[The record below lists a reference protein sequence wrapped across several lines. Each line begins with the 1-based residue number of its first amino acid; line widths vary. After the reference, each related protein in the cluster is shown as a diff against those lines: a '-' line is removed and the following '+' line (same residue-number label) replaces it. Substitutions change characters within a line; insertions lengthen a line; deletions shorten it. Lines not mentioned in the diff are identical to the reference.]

1 MSTPARAGGR
11 AGERSPAQVD
21 QVDPMAPGAPAD
33 VAPASGEQPGRR
45 RRGRALGG
53 SPGEALAAY
62 SFLAPN
68 LVLLGLFVLLPLVW
82 ALWLST
88 QQTDGFGAAT
98 AVGLDNYA
106 RLFSDGQFWR
116 SVVNTTLFTAL
127 VTPVAMGLGLGA
139 AVLLNGAL
147 PGRGVIRSA
156 LILPMA
162 VSGVATAL
170 IGVLVFDENS
180 GVLDGIIRALG
191 LPSVPWQSGGAAAF
205 ASVVLV
211 TLWWRLGFNM
221 LIYLAALQGVGP
233 HLYEAATLDGA
244 SAWQRFRYVTVP
256 MVGPATFFL
265 LVMNVIYSFQV
276 FDIVFVMTGG
286 GPQDA
291 TSVLVTY
298 AYENGFVTRDQGYAA
313 AIGVVL
319 LVLTLAFTAVQWR
332 TNRTRDLTE

>member
-1 MSTPARAGGR
+1 MTSPSAAPA
-11 AGERSPAQVD
+11 
-21 QVDPMAPGAPAD
+21 GAPAD
-33 VAPASGEQPGRR
+33 VAAPAADERGPSPGRAR
-45 RRGRALGG
+45 RG

-62 SFLAPN
+62 TFLAPN
-68 LVLLGLFVLLPLVW
+68 LVLLGLFVLLPLAWAVW
-82 ALWLST
+82 IST
-88 QQTDGFGAAT
+88 QDTDGFGAGT
-98 AVGLDNYA
+98 FVGADNYA
-106 RLFSDGQFWR
+106 RLLSDGTFWR
-116 SVVNTTLFTAL
+116 SVVNTTLFTAI
-127 VTPVAMGLGLGA
+127 VTPASMALGLGA
-139 AVLLNGAL
+139 AVLLDGAL
-147 PGRGVIRSA
+147 PARGLFRSV

-191 LPSVPWQSGGAAAF
+191 LPGVAWQSGGAAAF
-205 ASVVLV
+205 TSVVLV
-211 TLWWRLGFNM
+211 TLWWRVGFNM
-221 LIYLAALQGVGP
+221 LIYLAALQGVGA

-256 MVGPATFFL
+256 MVGPASFFL

-286 GPQDA
+286 GPRDA

-298 AYENGFVTRDQGYAA
+298 AYETGFVTRDQGYAA

-319 LVLTLAFTAVQWR
+319 LLLTLAVTAVRWR
-332 TNRTRDLTE
+332 TSRTRDLVE